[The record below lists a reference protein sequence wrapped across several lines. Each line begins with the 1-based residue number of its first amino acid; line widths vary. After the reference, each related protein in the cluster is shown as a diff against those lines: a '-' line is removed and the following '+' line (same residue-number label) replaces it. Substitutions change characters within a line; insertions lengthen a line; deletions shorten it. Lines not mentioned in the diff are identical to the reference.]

1 MSKSS
6 NFNPAKPWI
15 NHNLAKISISS
26 KISRMKRLLVIVHL
40 ILLSL
45 SLSANADRVYYQIKM
60 SGSPVGYISYEVK
73 SGEVELAMQ
82 TTVLFNIGQSDLNQK
97 IKLVADTRL
106 NSQTQL
112 PIEYHLSTYINGFTQ
127 STIDTKFENNVATQ
141 QIVAGGQNFDN
152 EISLPVPTY
161 LVDDNFRIDHY
172 NVLLGQFDFRKRG
185 TQSFHIL
192 TPLAVPRQ
200 PKAIE
205 LRLTWAGGEKLTVRE
220 AVYQTDWL
228 QSNNNGLAMDFWYDR
243 QNRRIVKWD
252 IPSQRTE
259 IVLAD
264 DSVLPKQDVIE
275 SRLAALRQNPDLP
288 RLTVNQ
294 ELGAAADLV
303 ALQMRFD
310 LQVAASGKLGLDVSN
325 QWFEGE
331 VSQNA
336 EKARV
341 SGVLN
346 VKSYRRPDRAPGPR
360 PIQDD
365 HADESLGKIQAKA
378 KEITSGVH
386 SNYHVGKAVVEWVA
400 QEISYDARTT
410 SALDCLSNKAGDAL
424 SRSRLAVELIRSLGI
439 PANVLGGLL
448 YTNNG
453 VFVQHHWVEVS
464 LGGDEGWMAMDSLTG
479 ETEGIGAAHVAL
491 WRGNGQLA
499 TKPGEM
505 EILDFQSA
513 MITWQDLIP
522 LQVGE
527 RNQYSFARDGQPIG
541 KSASRVERIST
552 YDGIQCYEIE
562 GALTL
567 DDDLLGQ
574 INAVS
579 SLYLTL
585 NGKPLFYQS
594 EMEINGEKM
603 SYEYTRE
610 GVRLRFRKG
619 GERFKMWVEK
629 VPHFIED
636 LSFWGWD
643 LLFRQQELSTELQW
657 EVNLLNPLDATL
669 RLLQVVVE
677 DAEDIVVNDQELSC
691 FRLNVDGQLFWVSSV
706 GRLIRYHDPERNL
719 TVELDL

>member
-45 SLSANADRVYYQIKM
+45 SLSANADRAYYQIKM
-60 SGSPVGYISYEVK
+60 SGSPVGYISYEVE
-73 SGEVELAMQ
+73 SSEVELAMQ

-97 IKLVADTRL
+97 FKLVADTRL

-228 QSNNNGLAMDFWYDR
+228 QSNSNGLAMDFWYDR

-252 IPSQRTE
+252 IPSHRTE

-264 DSVLPKQDVIE
+264 DSVLPKQDAIE

-294 ELGAAADLV
+294 ELGAAADLI
-303 ALQMRFD
+303 ALQVRLD
-310 LQVAASGKLGLDVSN
+310 LQIADSGTLRLDVSN
-325 QWFEGE
+325 QWFEGK
-331 VSQNA
+331 VRKNA
-336 EKARV
+336 ETVHV

-346 VKSYRRPDRAPGPR
+346 IKSHRRPDRAPGPR
-360 PIQDD
+360 PIPDD
-365 HADESLGKIQAKA
+365 RPVESLGQIEAKA
-378 KEITSGVH
+378 KELTSGVH
-386 SNYHVGKAVVEWVA
+386 SNFHIGKAVVEWVA
-400 QEISYDARTT
+400 QEISYDTKTT
-410 SALDCLSNKAGDAL
+410 SALDCLISKKGDAL
-424 SRSRLAVELIRSLGI
+424 SRARLALELIRSTRM
-439 PANVLGGLL
+439 PAEILGGLL

-453 VFVQHHWVEVS
+453 VYVQHHWIEVA
-464 LGGDEGWMAMDSLTG
+464 LGGGEGWMAMDPLTG
-479 ETEGIGAAHVAL
+479 ETEGVGAAHVAI
-491 WRGNGQLA
+491 WRGSGRLA
-499 TKPGEM
+499 AEPGEM
-505 EILDFQSA
+505 QVLDFQSA
-513 MITWQDLIP
+513 MITWQDMIP

-527 RNQYSFARDGQPIG
+527 RNQYSFVRDGQPIG

-562 GALTL
+562 GALSL

-579 SLYLTL
+579 SLYITL
-585 NGKPLFYQS
+585 NGKALFYQS

-603 SYEYTRE
+603 SYEYARE
-610 GVRLRFRKG
+610 GDRIRFRKG
-619 GERFKMWVEK
+619 DEGFKMWVEK
-629 VPHFIED
+629 LPHFIGD
-636 LSFWGWD
+636 YSFWGWD

-719 TVELDL
+719 VVELKF

>member
-1 MSKSS
+1 
-6 NFNPAKPWI
+6 
-15 NHNLAKISISS
+15 
-26 KISRMKRLLVIVHL
+26 MKRLLVIVHL

-127 STIDTKFENNVATQ
+127 STINTKFENNVATQ

-192 TPLAVPRQ
+192 TPLVVPRQ

-303 ALQMRFD
+303 ALQMRLD

-386 SNYHVGKAVVEWVA
+386 SNFHIGKAVVEWVA

-424 SRSRLAVELIRSLGI
+424 SRSRLAVELIRSTRM
-439 PANVLGGLL
+439 PAEILGGLL

-453 VFVQHHWVEVS
+453 VFVQHHWIEVD
-464 LGGDEGWMAMDSLTG
+464 LGDDEGWMAMDPLTG

-491 WRGNGQLA
+491 WRGSGRLA
-499 TKPGEM
+499 AEPGEM

-527 RNQYSFARDGQPIG
+527 RNQYSFERDGQPIG
-541 KSASRVERIST
+541 KSASRVERILT

-562 GALTL
+562 GGLSL
-567 DDDLLGQ
+567 NDDIFGQ

-585 NGKPLFYQS
+585 NGKALFYQS
-594 EMEINGEKM
+594 EMEIDGEAI

-610 GVRLRFRKG
+610 GTRLRFRKG
-619 GERFKMWVEK
+619 DERFKIWVEK

-669 RLLQVVVE
+669 RSSQIIVE

-719 TVELDL
+719 TVELKF

>member
-82 TTVLFNIGQSDLNQK
+82 TTVLFNIGQSELNQK

-294 ELGAAADLV
+294 ELGAAADLI
-303 ALQMRFD
+303 ALQMRLD
-310 LQVAASGKLGLDVSN
+310 LQVAVSGKLGLDVSN

-336 EKARV
+336 EKARI

-365 HADESLGKIQAKA
+365 RADESLGKIHAKA

-400 QEISYDARTT
+400 QEISYDTRTT

-424 SRSRLAVELIRSLGI
+424 SRSRLAVELIRSTRM
-439 PANVLGGLL
+439 PAEILGGLL

-464 LGGDEGWMAMDSLTG
+464 LGGDEGWMAMDPLTG

-491 WRGNGQLA
+491 WRGSGRLA
-499 TKPGEM
+499 AEPGEM
-505 EILDFQSA
+505 QVLDFQSA

-527 RNQYSFARDGQPIG
+527 RNQYSFERDGQPIG

-657 EVNLLNPLDATL
+657 DVSLLNPLDATL
-669 RLLQVVVE
+669 RSLQIVVE

>member
-82 TTVLFNIGQSDLNQK
+82 TAVLFNIGQSDLNQK

-127 STIDTKFENNVATQ
+127 STINTKFENNVATQ

-192 TPLAVPRQ
+192 TPLVVPRQ

-275 SRLAALRQNPDLP
+275 SRLAALRQNTDLP

-303 ALQMRFD
+303 ALQMRLD
-310 LQVAASGKLGLDVSN
+310 LQVVASGKLGLDVSN

-346 VKSYRRPDRAPGPR
+346 VKSYRRPDRAPGPI

-424 SRSRLAVELIRSLGI
+424 SRSRLAVELIRSTRM
-439 PANVLGGLL
+439 PAEILGGLL

-453 VFVQHHWVEVS
+453 VFVQHHWIEVD
-464 LGGDEGWMAMDSLTG
+464 LGDDEGWMAMDPLTG

-491 WRGNGQLA
+491 WRGSGRLA
-499 TKPGEM
+499 AEPGEM

-527 RNQYSFARDGQPIG
+527 RNQYSFERDGQPIG
-541 KSASRVERIST
+541 KSASRVERILT

-562 GALTL
+562 GALSL
-567 DDDLLGQ
+567 NDDLLGQ

-585 NGKPLFYQS
+585 NGKALFYQS
-594 EMEINGEKM
+594 EMEIDGEAT

-610 GVRLRFRKG
+610 GARLRCRKG
-619 GERFKMWVEK
+619 DERFKMWVEK

-657 EVNLLNPLDATL
+657 DVSLLNPLDATL
-669 RLLQVVVE
+669 RSLQIVVE

-706 GRLIRYHDPERNL
+706 GRLVRYHDPERKL
-719 TVELDL
+719 TVELKF

>member
-82 TTVLFNIGQSDLNQK
+82 TTVLFNIGQSELNQK

-185 TQSFHIL
+185 IQSFHIL

-220 AVYQTDWL
+220 AVYQTDGL

-264 DSVLPKQDVIE
+264 DSVLPKQDAIE

-294 ELGAAADLV
+294 ELGAAADLI
-303 ALQMRFD
+303 ALQMRLD
-310 LQVAASGKLGLDVSN
+310 LQVAVSGKLGLDVSN

-336 EKARV
+336 EKARI

-365 HADESLGKIQAKA
+365 RADESLGKIHAKA
-378 KEITSGVH
+378 KELTSRVH
-386 SNYHVGKAVVEWVA
+386 SNFHIGKAIVEWVA
-400 QEISYDARTT
+400 QEISYDTRTT

-424 SRSRLAVELIRSLGI
+424 SRSRLAVELIRSTRM
-439 PANVLGGLL
+439 PAEILGGLL

-464 LGGDEGWMAMDSLTG
+464 LGGDEGWMAMDPLTG

-491 WRGNGQLA
+491 WRGSGRLA
-499 TKPGEM
+499 AEPGEM
-505 EILDFQSA
+505 QVLDFQSA

-527 RNQYSFARDGQPIG
+527 RNQYSFERDGQPIG

-657 EVNLLNPLDATL
+657 DVSLLNPLDATL
-669 RLLQVVVE
+669 RSLQIVVE

-719 TVELDL
+719 TVELNL

>member
-1 MSKSS
+1 
-6 NFNPAKPWI
+6 
-15 NHNLAKISISS
+15 
-26 KISRMKRLLVIVHL
+26 MKRLLVIVHL

-127 STIDTKFENNVATQ
+127 STINTKFENNVATQ

-264 DSVLPKQDVIE
+264 DSVLPKQDAIE

-303 ALQMRFD
+303 ALQMRLD

-360 PIQDD
+360 LIQDD

-386 SNYHVGKAVVEWVA
+386 SYYHVGKAAVEWVA

-424 SRSRLAVELIRSLGI
+424 SRSRLAVELIRSTRM
-439 PANVLGGLL
+439 PAEILGGLL

-453 VFVQHHWVEVS
+453 VFVQHHWIEVA
-464 LGGDEGWMAMDSLTG
+464 LGGGEGWMAMDPLTG

-491 WRGNGQLA
+491 WRGSGRLA
-499 TKPGEM
+499 AEPGEM
-505 EILDFQSA
+505 QVLDFQSA

-657 EVNLLNPLDATL
+657 DVSLLNPLDATL
-669 RLLQVVVE
+669 RSLQIVVE

-719 TVELDL
+719 VVELKF